1 MKYFVR
7 IVLAATLALNL
18 SCKEKENVLPT
29 IEILTPADGDKVM
42 QGDQVTVSVVA
53 EDSDGSVV
61 VIEVYIDAVGMG
73 MTEASS
79 FEYVWNTDDATE
91 GEYIITAVA
100 RDDRDGANADNITVL
115 LDVPGGLN
123 PDLSYATLE
132 IGEQTWMAEN
142 LRATHYADGSA
153 IPLVNDDAAWEM
165 QNGRNWKCSWV

>member
-1 MKYFVR
+1 
-7 IVLAATLALNL
+7 
-18 SCKEKENVLPT
+18 
-29 IEILTPADGDKVM
+29 
-42 QGDQVTVSVVA
+42 
-53 EDSDGSVV
+53 
-61 VIEVYIDAVGMG
+61 MG